1 METNNENVQYLQYS
15 PDILQLLQQ
24 ELEISAE
31 NGNPVDYDV
40 RIDGRIVIQR
50 TNDPQE
56 FSKLERLVNMTTQQI
71 VLLRY
76 LTSASRRNTK
86 TIIRVNEK
94 VRPAENHFAE
104 TDIELIVRQ
113 RMEKIQLQWQIDQLN
128 EKLSNSNKLASERED
143 YINGLE
149 KEIDE
154 LEKKLDELTTEKPKS
169 ERFTVLGLDVGEVLG
184 KGLAGLIEKNPN
196 ILESFGLSGFADA
209 IKKGKS
215 QQTASTGTDI
225 EIHPEHEADSEAEI
239 VEETKHPASSSD
251 EQLVTVPQQEY
262 DMMMSI
268 MNTLLAMNEHKKS
281 FLQIMRKC
289 AANNALIPVLANM
302 AETMNTRSTSQNQ

>member
-86 TIIRVNEK
+86 TIIRVNDK
-94 VRPAENHFAE
+94 VRPTENHFAE
-104 TDIELIVRQ
+104 TDIESIVRQ

-128 EKLSNSNKLASERED
+128 EKLSNANKLSSEREE

-154 LEKKLDELTTEKPKS
+154 LEKKLDELSTEKPKS

-215 QQTASTGTDI
+215 QPSASTGTDI
-225 EIHPEHEADSEAEI
+225 EIHPEHESDSEAEI
-239 VEETKHPASSSD
+239 VEETKHPASSSE

-289 AANNALIPVLANM
+289 ATNNALIPVLANM
-302 AETMNTRSTSQNQ
+302 AETMNTRSTQQNQ

>member
-1 METNNENVQYLQYS
+1 METNHENIQQLQYS
-15 PDILQLLQQ
+15 PEILQLLHQ

-50 TNDPQE
+50 TNDPHE

-76 LTSASRRNTK
+76 LTSGSRRNTK

-94 VRPAENHFAE
+94 AKPIEHQFAE
-104 TDIELIVRQ
+104 TDIESIVRQ

-128 EKLSNSNKLASERED
+128 EKLSNNQKLSSEREE

-154 LEKKLDELTTEKPKS
+154 LEKKLDELSTDKPKT
-169 ERFTVLGLDVGEVLG
+169 ERLTLLGLDVGEVLG
-184 KGLAGLIEKNPN
+184 KGLAGLLERNPS
-196 ILESFGLSGFADA
+196 ILDSFGLSGFADA
-209 IKKGKS
+209 IKKGKNQS
-215 QQTASTGTDI
+215 TASAGTDI
-225 EIHPEHEADSEAEI
+225 EIHPEQGPASEAEI
-239 VEETKHPASSSD
+239 SEETNHPASSSD

-289 AANNALIPVLANM
+289 AVNNALIPVLANM
-302 AETMNTRSTSQNQ
+302 AETMNTRSNSQNQ